1 MSFFGNKRLIIVL
14 VGLVLLITVMGF
26 TSRERENLT
35 WPEMFTKDVF
45 SVVQGIFYRPAQA
58 FSGFIQDVK
67 SAYNV
72 YEENRALKA
81 SVDQYAQVSSELSIL
96 QEENERL
103 REQLQAKSQLHD
115 FQLRF
120 AEVVARNADQW
131 NNVLTI
137 DKGLQHGI
145 KKDMAVITSR
155 GLIGRIES
163 VSNFSSTV
171 ELLTDIERSNHI
183 SARIYPLTAVGGKT
197 AQAPQTGQT
206 PQVGQTP
213 QTGQSPQTGQT
224 PPQAGQPQQSTQQP
238 VDGVIEEYDPQQR
251 LLIMRKIPVG
261 AKIVPNQPVITSGLG
276 GVVPRGL
283 PIGYVAKV
291 QPDVLGLTQ
300 TAYIQTS
307 ADFSQINEVFVV
319 ERSFV
324 VTPDGQ
330 LVPSTQTNGSGQTTA
345 PGTTGTPATSSGGGQ

>member
-26 TSRERENLT
+26 TSRERGNLT
-35 WPEMFTKDVF
+35 WPEMFTKDIF

-81 SVDQYAQVSSELSIL
+81 SLDQYAQVSAELSVL
-96 QEENERL
+96 KVQNEQL
-103 REQLQAKSQLHD
+103 RESLKAQTQLHD

-120 AEVVARNADQW
+120 AEVVARNADNW

-137 DKGLQHGI
+137 DKGMQHGI

-183 SARIYPLTAVGGKT
+183 SARIYPLAAVGGNK
-197 AQAPQTGQT
+197 A
-206 PQVGQTP
+206 
-213 QTGQSPQTGQT
+213 QSPQTGQAQQPAQQ
-224 PPQAGQPQQSTQQP
+224 PPQQP

-261 AKIVPNQPVITSGLG
+261 AKIEPNQPVITSGLG

-307 ADFSQINEVFVV
+307 ADFTQINEVFVV
-319 ERSFV
+319 ERSLV

-330 LVPSTQTNGSGQTTA
+330 LVPSGQTSVSGQNA
-345 PGTTGTPATSSGGGQ
+345 GPGAANTPETTGTPATSNGGGQ

>member
-26 TSRERENLT
+26 TSRERGSLT

-81 SVDQYAQVSSELSIL
+81 SLDQYALVSAELSVIKK
-96 QEENERL
+96 ENERL
-103 REQLQAKSQLHD
+103 REQLQAKTQLQN

-120 AEVVARNADQW
+120 AEVVARSADQW
-131 NNVLTI
+131 NNALTI
-137 DKGLQHGI
+137 DKGMQNGI

-171 ELLTDIERSNHI
+171 ELLTDIERNTHI
-183 SARIYPLTAVGGKT
+183 SAQIYPLPKAGGN
-197 AQAPQTGQT
+197 APQ
-206 PQVGQTP
+206 
-213 QTGQSPQTGQT
+213 
-224 PPQAGQPQQSTQQP
+224 QPQQPQPTQPPPQSQQPQQPQPSPQSPPQQPQQP

-251 LLIMRKIPVG
+251 LLIMRKIPWG
-261 AKIVPNQPVITSGLG
+261 KKIEAKQPVITSGLG

-283 PIGYVAKV
+283 PIGYVVKV
-291 QPDVLGLTQ
+291 QPDALGLTQ

-319 ERSFV
+319 ERSFIV
-324 VTPDGQ
+324 NPSGE
-330 LVPSTQTNGSGQTTA
+330 LVPSNPSGRPASPATPPA
-345 PGTTGTPATSSGGGQ
+345 PAAGNTPATSSGGGQ